1 MIVRV
6 LLYVFLFII
15 GIVLYSI
22 LNYLLSIPGSKKIDN
37 NFYDDDE
44 IRNQNKLQ
52 AKIRNAFIT
61 ILLGILIILFI
72 LIEQP
77 ILYK

>member
-1 MIVRV
+1 MIVRI
-6 LLYVFLFII
+6 LLYVLLFII
-15 GIVLYSI
+15 GIALYFI

-37 NFYDDDE
+37 NFYNEEE

-52 AKIRNAFIT
+52 AKIRNVFIT